1 VLDLAEL
8 EDHNDRL
15 RKLESNNKIASI
27 MSGPDMGE
35 DKINML
41 LAAINEITDNVKSD
55 TDKKL
60 EDFVRQNTF
69 TDLVKEQG
77 GLYRRVQNLE
87 KQTKEMED

>member
-1 VLDLAEL
+1 
-8 EDHNDRL
+8 
-15 RKLESNNKIASI
+15 

-41 LAAINEITDNVKSD
+41 LSAINEITDNIKAD

-69 TDLVKEQG
+69 DDLVKE
-77 GLYRRVQNLE
+77 
-87 KQTKEMED
+87 